1 MRINQNKYLSL
12 QCDKELKREAHVK
25 LIIIMKNLME
35 RINNLL
41 GTTSVSIENLDDLKY
56 EMTKAGIFFD
66 SLVGLRN
73 EEFDNKFFEE
83 TYSMLDR
90 SQFTFFDKVY
100 DNHEED
106 VVKSRIAYAEIGGY
120 KFVFTAEFY
129 QNGEEDIEFCVLK
142 KANVNIDIN
151 IDLEKVNISTLQL
164 ASICN
169 DTRIYRYNYSSKKM
183 VSYNNMQVTDLRKIL
198 LSEDVY
204 KVKSEIE
211 GYEGYRAVSIYTDLT
226 FYLKNRN

>member
-1 MRINQNKYLSL
+1 
-12 QCDKELKREAHVK
+12 
-25 LIIIMKNLME
+25 MKNLME
-35 RINNLL
+35 KVNNLL
-41 GTTSVSIENLDDLKY
+41 GTTSVSIKNLDDLKY

-83 TYSMLDR
+83 TYSMI
-90 SQFTFFDKVY
+90 SSSKFTIFDKTY

-106 VVKSRIAYAEIGGY
+106 VIKSRIAYAEIDGY
-120 KFVFTAEFY
+120 KFLFTAEFH

-142 KANVNIDIN
+142 DVNVNMD

-198 LSEDVY
+198 LSENVY

-211 GYEGYRAVSIYTDLT
+211 GYEGYRVVSIYTDLT
-226 FYLKNRN
+226 FFLKRG

>member
-1 MRINQNKYLSL
+1 
-12 QCDKELKREAHVK
+12 
-25 LIIIMKNLME
+25 MKNLIE
-35 RINNLL
+35 KINNLL
-41 GTTSVSIENLDDLKY
+41 GTTSVGNENLDDLKC

-73 EEFDNKFFEE
+73 EDFDNKFFEE
-83 TYSMLDR
+83 TYSMISH
-90 SQFTFFDKVY
+90 SQFTFFDKTY
-100 DNHEED
+100 YNHEED
-106 VVKSRIAYAEIGGY
+106 VVKSRIAYSEIDGY

-142 KANVNIDIN
+142 KSKVNIDI
-151 IDLEKVNISTLQL
+151 DLEKDNISPFQL

-169 DTRIYRYNYSSKKM
+169 NTKIYRYNTISKKM

-204 KVKSEIE
+204 QVKSEIE
-211 GYEGYRAVSIYTDLT
+211 GYEGYRVVSIYTDLT
-226 FYLKNRN
+226 FYLKK

>member
-41 GTTSVSIENLDDLKY
+41 GTTSVSIENIDDLKY

-73 EEFDNKFFEE
+73 EDFDNKFFEE
-83 TYSMLDR
+83 TYSMLNR

-142 KANVNIDIN
+142 KANVDMD
-151 IDLEKVNISTLQL
+151 IDLGKANILPLQL
-164 ASICN
+164 AYICN
-169 DTRIYRYNYSSKKM
+169 NTRIYRYNTNSKKI
-183 VSYNNMQVTDLRKIL
+183 VAYNNMQVTDLRKIL